1 MNAIIFLFLTIF
13 IVVNRLLFNKI
24 ASYSKI
30 IIKKKYNYDIE
41 QFTTKRK
48 QSKSLIRLLRE
59 YYLTN

>member
-1 MNAIIFLFLTIF
+1 MNTIIFLFFTVF
-13 IVVNRLLFNKI
+13 IITNRILFNKI
-24 ASYSKI
+24 ASYSKL

-48 QSKSLIRLLRE
+48 QSKSLIQLLRE